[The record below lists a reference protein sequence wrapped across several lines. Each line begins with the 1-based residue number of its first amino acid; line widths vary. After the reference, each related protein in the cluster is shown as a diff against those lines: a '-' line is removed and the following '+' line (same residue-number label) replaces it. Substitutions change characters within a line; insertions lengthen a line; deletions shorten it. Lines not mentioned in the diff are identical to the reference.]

1 MLSDLELMSAGNLT
15 GTCVVRFIPI
25 MHVYEKAR
33 DIWIQFGITHYQQLA
48 RKKVRHYTA
57 QSWI

>member
-1 MLSDLELMSAGNLT
+1 MLSDLELMSACNLT

-33 DIWIQFGITHYQQLA
+33 EIWIQFGITHYQQLA
-48 RKKVRHYTA
+48 RKK
-57 QSWI
+57 